1 MSHLQN
7 LHALHDLREG
17 HFSNGARVQIA
28 QLKRVA
34 NDCVWLLVLLVWIV
48 RGGFG
53 FLFGFLVSVL
63 RSTLALPAVV
73 VVAVVV
79 VAPQH
84 KHVVV
89 VLARQ
94 HHHVVP
100 VVPVVPVRVRDAFP
114 TSRRVVRD
122 PEGFGVKPEGL

>member
-100 VVPVVPVRVRDAFP
+100 VVPVRVSDAFP
-114 TSRRVVRD
+114 TSRRVFRD